1 MKDSSEQP
9 LPVAPQSPPPP
20 PPPPAAL
27 EYDRSGNHVTR
38 GQFRILLILM
48 FVNTVVVVGYVA
60 VPGGTQWARQQWK
73 DFEGRRVVKA
83 REQQKRDA
91 AAKRIEAFRKVLP
104 ALAAMKLP
112 ADLPVYTEDGIEA
125 ASLLASN
132 PAYQTV
138 RFERQG
144 MEINLWQP
152 AVARTAPIEVLEMQ
166 KVLGNARGGDGPTA
180 FIHARKNPSG
190 AQRLVW
196 CTIAAEQQAASD
208 SSGDYVVFTRRTL
221 RVRLI
226 DPGAAD
232 APPQT
237 LATVDTEFDQRG
249 DAERARVK
257 RDGTSRTPQVFRLLA
272 GVPDAADATRCTVP
286 YVLNGASGAFAIRV
300 MPNDRLLVEPSEGR
314 VAERMGDAAVEQKW
328 DPSGQPAVRV
338 SEGRP

>member
-1 MKDSSEQP
+1 MKDSSAQP
-9 LPVAPQSPPPP
+9 PPVSPQSPPA

-38 GQFRILLILM
+38 GQFRVLLILM
-48 FVNTVVVVGYVA
+48 FVNTVVIVGYVA

-73 DFEGRRVVKA
+73 DFETRRAVEA

-112 ADLPVYTEDGIEA
+112 ADPPVYTEDGVEE

-144 MEINLWQP
+144 MELNLWQP
-152 AVARTAPIEVLEMQ
+152 AVARTAPVEVLEMQ
-166 KVLGNARGGDGPTA
+166 KVLGNARGGDGATA
-180 FIHARKNPSG
+180 FMHARQNPAG

-196 CTIAAEQQAASD
+196 CTIEAEQQASSD
-208 SSGDYVVFTRRTL
+208 SSGDYFVMTRRTL

-226 DPGAAD
+226 DPGSAD
-232 APPQT
+232 ETPQT
-237 LATVDTEFDQRG
+237 LATVETEFDQRG
-249 DAERARVK
+249 DAERAHVK
-257 RDGTSRTPQVFRLLA
+257 RDGTSKTPQVFRLLS

-286 YVLNGASGAFAIRV
+286 YVLNGATGAFAIRV
-300 MPNDRLLVEPSEGR
+300 MPNDRLLVEPGEGR
-314 VAERMGDAAVEQKW
+314 IAERMGDTAVQQKW
-328 DPSGQPAVRV
+328 DPSAPPAVRV